1 MGMWRLLL
9 VMALG
14 CAPVRVPEAERFPQ
28 PPRRLAL
35 AVPEPRRLVEVDGV
49 VLAVH
54 DSAPESSLP
63 VLLCLHAIG
72 HGGGDFAGVE
82 AALHDSYRV
91 ISVDWPGHGASGAD
105 ASPASALRYTTLL
118 EGLVR
123 ALEVKQVVLLGNS
136 IGGAVAVRF
145 AALHPELVRG
155 VILSNPGGMD
165 PGGLLARLFIGHL
178 VSKFHDGAE
187 GHASFKPW
195 FDEYY
200 RSILVTDASAARR
213 TLIVE
218 AGYESAAV
226 LEQAWRSFAQPE
238 ADQRALAAT
247 LKMPVLVAW
256 ASRDG
261 LIQWSRNREA
271 IEAIPGVKVV
281 QLEAGHS
288 PFLETPDEFLAAV
301 KPFLATLR

>member
-9 VMALG
+9 VLVVG
-14 CAPVRVPEAERFPQ
+14 CAPVRVPDAERFPQ
-28 PPRRLAL
+28 TPRRLAL

-49 VLAVH
+49 ALAVH
-54 DSAPESSLP
+54 DSAPESALP

-91 ISVDWPGHGASGAD
+91 ISVDWPGHGASGPD
-105 ASPASALRYTTLL
+105 VSPPSALRYTTLL

-123 ALEVKQVVLLGNS
+123 ALELKQVVVLGNS

-145 AALHPELVRG
+145 AALHPELVRA
-155 VILSNPGGMD
+155 VILCNPGGMD
-165 PGGLLARLFIGHL
+165 PGGLIARLFIGHL

-218 AGYESAAV
+218 AGYESAPV

-238 ADQRALAAT
+238 ADQRALAAS

-256 ASRDG
+256 AARDG

-271 IEAIPGVKVV
+271 IEAIPGVKVL
-281 QLEAGHS
+281 QFEAGHS
-288 PFLETPDEFLAAV
+288 PFLETPAEFLAV
-301 KPFLATLR
+301 VTPFLATLR

>member
-1 MGMWRLLL
+1 MWRLL
-9 VMALG
+9 VVVVVVG
-14 CAPVRVPEAERFPQ
+14 CAPVRVPEAERLPQ

-35 AVPEPRRLVEVDGV
+35 AVPEPRHLVEVDGV
-49 VLAVH
+49 TLAVH
-54 DSAPESSLP
+54 DSAPGSALP

-82 AALHDSYRV
+82 AALRDSYRV

-123 ALEVKQVVLLGNS
+123 ALELTHMVLLGNS

-155 VILSNPGGMD
+155 VILCNPGGLD
-165 PGGLLARLFIGHL
+165 PGGLIARLFIGHL

-195 FDEYY
+195 FDEYS

-213 TLIVE
+213 ALIVE
-218 AGYESAAV
+218 AGYESAPV
-226 LEQAWRSFAQPE
+226 LEQAWQSFARPE
-238 ADQRALAAT
+238 ADQRALAAS

-256 ASRDG
+256 AARDG

-271 IEAIPGVKVV
+271 VEAIPGVTVV
-281 QLEAGHS
+281 QFDAGHS
-288 PFLETPDEFLAAV
+288 AFLETPAEFLAVV
-301 KPFLATLR
+301 KPFLEVLR

>member
-1 MGMWRLLL
+1 MWRLFIVVL
-9 VMALG
+9 VVG
-14 CAPVRVPEAERFPQ
+14 CAPVRVPDAERFPTT
-28 PPRRLAL
+28 PRRLAL
-35 AVPEPRRLVEVDGV
+35 AVAEPRRLVEVDGV
-49 VLAVH
+49 ALAVH
-54 DSAPESSLP
+54 DSSPDSALP

-72 HGGGDFAGVE
+72 HGGGDFANAE
-82 AALHDSYRV
+82 LALHDSYR
-91 ISVDWPGHGASGAD
+91 IIAVDWPGHGASGVD

-123 ALEVKQVVLLGNS
+123 ALELKQVVLLGNS

-155 VILSNPGGMD
+155 VILCNPGGMD
-165 PGGLLARLFIGHL
+165 PGGLIARLFIGHL

-187 GHASFKPW
+187 GHASFMPW

-200 RSILVTDASAARR
+200 RSILVTDASVARR
-213 TLIVE
+213 KLIVE
-218 AGYESAAV
+218 AGYESAAI
-226 LEQAWRSFAQPE
+226 LEQAWHSFAQPE

-281 QLEAGHS
+281 QLEAGHT
-288 PFLETPDEFLAAV
+288 PFLETPAEFLAAV
-301 KPFLATLR
+301 TPFLATLR